1 MFLCVVDEVQ
11 KYADP
16 LYAESEIFLS
26 DAVQLQLVVSKEKE
40 LKEALDNFQK
50 LKTLKTVLDSQA
62 IQGIK
67 QG

>member
-26 DAVQLQLVVSKEKE
+26 EVVQLQLVVSKEKE